1 MDPIDFETAWKSL
14 MKDHNLQDKQW
25 FKDMYR
31 RRTSWILA
39 YFKDM
44 PMHRLM
50 KTTTRTESANSFF
63 NKYSHHGNFLL
74 YFMVNYDT
82 TIGKQCNTQ
91 RRFDNETKRT
101 RHKFGMG
108 TRLEQHAAKVE
119 LKLPEKEVKCTCELF
134 KRMGILCRHAF
145 AVLKNNHI
153 EEIPKQYI
161 LWRWRRDIISSHLL
175 VSKNGLAEM
184 EDETF
189 KFLTEAY
196 SNMEYCLERLQNDK
210 EKLEDF
216 VKTTRTMRRVF
227 EQDPVNTIAL
237 DESDEAVCRLF
248 GVSIPEH
255 VDVNVPQVIHNKGS
269 GTKKWMVSAAESTA
283 ASSKS
288 GSQKWTGCN
297 LYVNHN

>member
-74 YFMVNYDT
+74 YFMEIYKGAWNCSIDSVENINGWQVVMITHLD
-82 TIGKQCNTQ
+82 K
-91 RRFDNETKRT
+91 RRQVKTKC
-101 RHKFGMG
+101 
-108 TRLEQHAAKVE
+108 KVE